1 MQSVTATR
9 PWASL
14 LSAPAVPHPAPTH
27 ELTGVPLTTDR
38 WDAPGQPLSGCQA
51 ANSLWVLLGSLS
63 LLPPLVAV
71 GKGRHLLQ
79 GRRLQRI
86 AMHARVLRAMSR
98 RGMAVVE
105 RGEVPAVPYVRTQ
118 WAQGGAA
125 TAASDAYE
133 PSPAMGSA
141 PQASPQATI
150 GVMPPELAAIT
161 HATLFGRGGE
171 VQLPAHALRREL
183 GSGIFSALR
192 ADARGARAM
201 LSAGASGL
209 ACKATL
215 DVEVRA
221 FLARSW
227 WRLAA
232 ALTPEAGLRRLRRA
246 ASLLGLL
253 LAAVPEA
260 EAREGF
266 GRVLAEW
273 SAPQGAGLQRRVS
286 RVRSCTELRA
296 MLEDHTVALAFAE
309 ELSPEARHA
318 HARNVLHILRTM
330 PQDAELAVQAVTEAA
345 AIVAEAMPEFL
356 DESVEALRECLERF
370 SISDIVA
377 DGAWDSMNDAPPR
390 IRLAFLFELA
400 QKGGSAAWEA
410 CGVDVVGVADTC
422 ADIEVA
428 ASKDAEHMNATL
440 PHVKQAL
447 CGEDLE
453 LVEHLF
459 YHLRSMCG
467 DEADGVRGL
476 APAKGL
482 VLVRSFGGSLGCA
495 APKVLSALVHDV
507 RAAPNKYDDADI
519 LALADAL
526 PDTRESWYWAPLA
539 QALVARWAGRDS
551 GSLLQTMLGAP
562 ALLRAA
568 PAALQRALAAQCE
581 HDATALVSLT
591 PAGLTQLID
600 AWAGSDR
607 TLPAPLPHLLSRAVE
622 VHLEL
627 LDARRLVAASRIISS
642 DDRATAEAD
651 VMLCW
656 QRWMEGVVESCR
668 LLGWGHCH
676 AALREVQRWRDAD
689 VAVTVPRPGV
699 SSLADMVL
707 QGVVVEQLCA
717 VVSEVPVEFAL
728 QLGRAAAPGGAAR
741 AHLAP
746 ELERRVREGLRG
758 RDGGLPL
765 MAAIAVANGETLLEC
780 TPAAPFWGALT
791 LSISSQ
797 LQSPEAIDLF
807 CRCRP
812 SLALRSAVLEDLG
825 GWRALE
831 VQMRLAC

>member
-356 DESVEALRECLERF
+356 DESVEVIKRPALRTIKNPKLVR
-370 SISDIVA
+370 
-377 DGAWDSMNDAPPR
+377 
-390 IRLAFLFELA
+390 RLAKNAELQELLEVLEPRTEGRVVVHYRCVQRGNVLVEFPTDDLLTNEGEKPYELQLPDGWEYHGDLGPWQQRSGVFVGPSETLFEAKRAIADLYVRYVSY
-400 QKGGSAAWEA
+400 GCVSMFEA
-410 CGVDVVGVADTC
+410 KVDV
-422 ADIEVA
+422 
-428 ASKDAEHMNATL
+428 
-440 PHVKQAL
+440 
-447 CGEDLE
+447 
-453 LVEHLF
+453 
-459 YHLRSMCG
+459 
-467 DEADGVRGL
+467 
-476 APAKGL
+476 
-482 VLVRSFGGSLGCA
+482 
-495 APKVLSALVHDV
+495 
-507 RAAPNKYDDADI
+507 
-519 LALADAL
+519 
-526 PDTRESWYWAPLA
+526 
-539 QALVARWAGRDS
+539 
-551 GSLLQTMLGAP
+551 
-562 ALLRAA
+562 
-568 PAALQRALAAQCE
+568 
-581 HDATALVSLT
+581 
-591 PAGLTQLID
+591 
-600 AWAGSDR
+600 
-607 TLPAPLPHLLSRAVE
+607 
-622 VHLEL
+622 
-627 LDARRLVAASRIISS
+627 
-642 DDRATAEAD
+642 
-651 VMLCW
+651 
-656 QRWMEGVVESCR
+656 
-668 LLGWGHCH
+668 
-676 AALREVQRWRDAD
+676 
-689 VAVTVPRPGV
+689 RP
-699 SSLADMVL
+699 
-707 QGVVVEQLCA
+707 
-717 VVSEVPVEFAL
+717 
-728 QLGRAAAPGGAAR
+728 
-741 AHLAP
+741 
-746 ELERRVREGLRG
+746 
-758 RDGGLPL
+758 
-765 MAAIAVANGETLLEC
+765 I
-780 TPAAPFWGALT
+780 
-791 LSISSQ
+791 
-797 LQSPEAIDLF
+797 
-807 CRCRP
+807 
-812 SLALRSAVLEDLG
+812 
-825 GWRALE
+825 
-831 VQMRLAC
+831 